1 MLWYRLHLLPPSHCL
16 ISIGKQQTVIIR
28 FVFFPYV
35 ESARLPILYFMCR
48 KRKAHKQTVRSSLCA
63 SNPDLVSTAP
73 TAEAAPILYSHKAE
87 PGTAND
93 KHGSSLLSIT
103 ESSGLLLYFS
113 LKGPFAQPFSIAME
127 LLDRGRNGIRA
138 ERHKRLSIGNR
149 IRVWSCFPAFLGC
162 LYAAIAS

>member
-1 MLWYRLHLLPPSHCL
+1 M
-16 ISIGKQQTVIIR
+16 
-28 FVFFPYV
+28 FFPYV

-63 SNPDLVSTAP
+63 SNSDLASTAP

-113 LKGPFAQPFSIAME
+113 LKSPFAQPFSIAME
-127 LLDRGRNGIRA
+127 LLDRGRNVEYVLRDTNASPSGTASVSDRVFPLSLAVYMQQLQAKRRA
-138 ERHKRLSIGNR
+138 DTL
-149 IRVWSCFPAFLGC
+149 
-162 LYAAIAS
+162 